1 MDKIN
6 QLVNRNIDGLIGTQ
20 IIGDYTL
27 MVDYKQ
33 NKVVF
38 ISDGSELEVID
49 PIDYAITR
57 APVTVKDNKS
67 FLRMSIAGQEL
78 NMLLDSGANISVL
91 DHKWFEY
98 FQQEQQQNTDSQL
111 MDDYTIKQSSIGK
124 VTIADLGLIY
134 RDLGEVQDGSNFD
147 GILSLS
153 SLNADK
159 ILFDN
164 KRNQV
169 FFFWTR
175 DKLAS
180 VD

>member
-20 IIGDYTL
+20 IISDYNI
-27 MVDYKQ
+27 MIDYKQ
-33 NKVVF
+33 NKIVF
-38 ISDGSELEVID
+38 ISDSSKLNVFD
-49 PIDYAITR
+49 PLDYAISR
-57 APVTVKDNKS
+57 APVTIKDNKS

-91 DHKWFEY
+91 DQKWSNS

-111 MDDYTIKQSSIGK
+111 KDDYTIKQSSIGK

-134 RDLGEVQDGSNFD
+134 RDLGKVEDGFSFD

-159 ILFDN
+159 ILFN
-164 KRNQV
+164 TKRNQV
-169 FFFWTR
+169 IFFWTK

>member
-1 MDKIN
+1 
-6 QLVNRNIDGLIGTQ
+6 
-20 IIGDYTL
+20 
-27 MVDYKQ
+27 
-33 NKVVF
+33 
-38 ISDGSELEVID
+38 
-49 PIDYAITR
+49 
-57 APVTVKDNKS
+57 
-67 FLRMSIAGQEL
+67 
-78 NMLLDSGANISVL
+78 
-91 DHKWFEY
+91 
-98 FQQEQQQNTDSQL
+98 